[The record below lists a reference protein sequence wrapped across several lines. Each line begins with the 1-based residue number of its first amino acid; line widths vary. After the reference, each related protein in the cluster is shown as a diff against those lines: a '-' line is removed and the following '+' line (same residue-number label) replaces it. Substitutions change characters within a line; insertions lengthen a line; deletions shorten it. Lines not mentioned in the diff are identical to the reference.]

1 MPKRRIVVIGRGI
14 AGLTAANRSRIVDE
28 KADITILS
36 TEKRQPYCKP
46 SLACVVRGT
55 VSLSEDIGI
64 YPNEILESKKIR
76 LLPGFEAYE
85 IDSKEKVV
93 KARKTGTNETV
104 QLDYDALVLA
114 VGGHD
119 LVPQIEG
126 TNLEGIYT
134 LQTFDDALKISETAK
149 SGRGVIVVGAGPIAL
164 SIVEALLKR
173 GIKTTMVVRSRILRT
188 LIEPDLSLEVQKRIE
203 SEGVTCLFDA
213 EIEKILGRQS
223 VEGMQVSGKR
233 IPASMIIFGTG
244 IRASTRLAE
253 KAGIKMGKYGI
264 QVDEHM
270 QTSERSIF
278 SAGDCTETIDFITR
292 KRTYLPIGSIAAQEG
307 TIAGANAAG
316 MEMRTDGFFRVQAD
330 NLFGMEITSIGHNSE
345 TAQALGIEVDVLELK
360 SSGRVRSP
368 YGWAEKYKA
377 RVKIITDKKRK
388 IVGAQALGRRMAA
401 QERYVL
407 FKAIKEKMQEK
418 NFVRLLKA
426 EKELRQE
433 S

>member
-1 MPKRRIVVIGRGI
+1 LPKRRIVIIGRGI
-14 AGLTAANRSRIVDE
+14 AGLTAANSSRKVDE

-36 TEKRQPYCKP
+36 TEKHQPYCKP

-55 VSLSEDIGI
+55 ASLPEEIGI

-76 LLPGFEAYE
+76 LLPSFEAYE
-85 IDSKEKVV
+85 IDPKERVV

-104 QLDYDALVLA
+104 QLDYDTSVLA

-126 TNLEGIYT
+126 TNLKGIYT

-149 SGRGVIVVGAGPIAL
+149 SGRGIIVVGAGPIAL
-164 SIVEALLKR
+164 SIAEALLKR

-188 LIEPDLSLEVQKRIE
+188 LIEPDLSLYVQKRIE

-213 EIEKILGRQS
+213 EIEKILGRKS
-223 VEGMQVSGKR
+223 VEGMQVSGEK
-233 IPASMIIFGTG
+233 IPASMIIFATG
-244 IRASTRLAE
+244 IRASTKLAE
-253 KAGIKMGKYGI
+253 ETGIKVGKYGI
-264 QVDEHM
+264 QVNEHM
-270 QTSERSIF
+270 RTSERSIF

-292 KRTYLPIGSIAAQEG
+292 NRTYLPIGSIAAQEG

-316 MEMRTDGFFRVQAD
+316 MEMRTDGFLRVQAD
-330 NLFGMEITSIGHNSE
+330 NLFGMEITSIGHSSE
-345 TAQALGIEVDVLELK
+345 TAQALGIEVDVLEMK
-360 SSGRVRSP
+360 SSRRIKNP
-368 YGWAEKYKA
+368 YGWADKYQT

-407 FKAIKEKMQEK
+407 FKAIEKKMEER
-418 NFVRLLKA
+418 NFVRLPKTG
-426 EKELRQE
+426 KELLQE